1 LTKLDLFNNHLTSL
15 PESIGSLTQLES
27 RYLDRNPLEPE
38 LEAVYEQGEIETL
51 RQFLLAKANNS
62 SVK

>member
-1 LTKLDLFNNHLTSL
+1 
-15 PESIGSLTQLES
+15 LEPL
-27 RYLDRNPLEPE
+27 YLGENPLEPE
-38 LEAVYEQGEIETL
+38 LEAVYEQGGIETL